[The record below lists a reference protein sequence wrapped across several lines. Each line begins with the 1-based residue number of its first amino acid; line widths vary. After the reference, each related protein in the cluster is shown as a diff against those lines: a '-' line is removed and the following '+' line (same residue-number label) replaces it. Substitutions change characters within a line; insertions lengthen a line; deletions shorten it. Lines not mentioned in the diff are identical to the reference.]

1 MPVRAGGA
9 ENRTTGGGGE
19 GGTVDGVA
27 AHRCRR
33 AVRVSLPAG
42 RMGESLPVRGVAL
55 REEAKEVERTR
66 AIPVVRHA
74 GIQLS
79 SIRYQPR
86 LPDRRGG
93 RVLSATGGSGEFDQ
107 GSQQRCGLG
116 GTSIRAMGDELRAL
130 PVGDA

>member
-1 MPVRAGGA
+1 MAVRSVGA
-9 ENRTTGGGGE
+9 ENGATGGGVE

-42 RMGESLPVRGVAL
+42 RMGENLPVRGVAL
-55 REEAKEVERTR
+55 REEAEAKEVGRTR
-66 AIPVVRHA
+66 AIPAIRHA
-74 GIQLS
+74 GVQLS

-93 RVLSATGGSGEFDQ
+93 RVLPSTGGSGESDQ
-107 GSQQRCGLG
+107 GSQQ
-116 GTSIRAMGDELRAL
+116 
-130 PVGDA
+130 